1 MHVDDPAIVFKKSQQ
16 GQEDEKW
23 FFDQL
28 RERFTI
34 KEVHELAVGSPID
47 YCSIRITLLENG
59 DLTLDNQACVEKI
72 VAGAGLTD
80 CNAATMPISKSMLKT
95 AAEQREDE
103 DYVTA
108 EEKTLH
114 EHYIGE
120 FNWLNLTT
128 HPSIAVATS
137 IMGSYNGSPSPE
149 NLNMCKH
156 MVRYLKGTAT
166 RGLVR
171 VFQDNSGVECWCDS
185 DHAGLHGLTGERRSR
200 LGFLITYN
208 GMPVIWKSV
217 WIKAI
222 CTSSGEAET
231 YALSE
236 ALKALIYICNVGSEL
251 GIKMESRP
259 RIHVDAT
266 AALGFAAKTK
276 GVGRMKH
283 IDLREGWVRQLLSAD
298 KADLVK
304 VDGKMNK
311 ADQLTKILGRSE
323 FQAGE
328 DELMP
333 ILKP

>member
-1 MHVDDPAIVFKKSQQ
+1 
-16 GQEDEKW
+16 
-23 FFDQL
+23 
-28 RERFTI
+28 
-34 KEVHELAVGSPID
+34 
-47 YCSIRITLLENG
+47 
-59 DLTLDNQACVEKI
+59 
-72 VAGAGLTD
+72 
-80 CNAATMPISKSMLKT
+80 
-95 AAEQREDE
+95 
-103 DYVTA
+103 VTA

-236 ALKALIYICNVGSEL
+236 ALKALIGTVKLNVPWY
-251 GIKMESRP
+251 MYWTP
-259 RIHVDAT
+259 VDFY
-266 AALGFAAKTK
+266 L
-276 GVGRMKH
+276 
-283 IDLREGWVRQLLSAD
+283 
-298 KADLVK
+298 
-304 VDGKMNK
+304 
-311 ADQLTKILGRSE
+311 
-323 FQAGE
+323 
-328 DELMP
+328 
-333 ILKP
+333 